1 MTTAPIL
8 TAEQII
14 IDAFKAALAPYV
26 GLWNGR
32 PKAYYQQAE
41 QGAPQPFVIFQAQ
54 ADIARLDW
62 IDQTGAECLITVKAL
77 ARNGSTARALIT
89 DIAPALDALSFPG
102 FTITARYV
110 RSPSIPPND
119 GTYQAAHTFR
129 VRIERI

>member
-8 TAEQII
+8 TAEHLL

-32 PKAYYQQAE
+32 PKAYYQVAE

-54 ADIARLDW
+54 ADIGRLDF
-62 IDQTGAECLITVKAL
+62 INQTGADVLITVKAL
-77 ARNGSTARALIT
+77 AASGTAARALLNDIT
-89 DIAPALDALSFPG
+89 PGMDALASTG
-102 FTITARYV
+102 YTITARYV
-110 RSPSIPPND
+110 RSPSIPPAN
-119 GTYQAAHTFR
+119 GTFQAAHTFR